1 MDNENKGGR
10 RHERAVTLRVLVIFA
25 VCFAILTV
33 ILNIDSVETLFKKT
47 VSILSPV
54 LIGIMIAYILNP
66 ICKFLTGR
74 FVKLYQKRGKVAPE
88 KAEKRSTRF
97 AVIISMFLLLAVIIA
112 LLFLIIPEFA
122 ENLQKFINRAP
133 DLFKQV
139 YSWLEEKQKADDSVL
154 GTISGNLLQF
164 LQSLTD
170 RVNDWL
176 TGDVSALISA
186 VGNGLIGVVSFL
198 FDILIAFIICAYA
211 LLEKKSFIA
220 QSKKMIFAIFKPE
233 RANDILT
240 TARYG
245 NDVFGKYIT
254 GKVLTSTLVG
264 ILTFLFMSLFNMPY
278 SLLASVIVAV
288 TNVIPFFG
296 PFIGGVPTAFIILI
310 TDFKQG
316 IIYIIFLLVLQQ
328 IEGNILEPLIM
339 EDRTGVSKFWVT
351 FALLLFGGMF
361 GIMGMILSLPIFAVI
376 YYVIKVFVERKLAKR
391 DLPTESS
398 EYLEAG
404 AIDPQTNELLPAP
417 KQESHKPRLSIKSI
431 FRALLGKK
439 VTQEETPPE
448 SAAQPP
454 AQSPEA
460 GQTESGKTAKNKK
473 Q

>member
-176 TGDVSALISA
+176 TGDVSAL
-186 VGNGLIGVVSFL
+186 
-198 FDILIAFIICAYA
+198 
-211 LLEKKSFIA
+211 
-220 QSKKMIFAIFKPE
+220 
-233 RANDILT
+233 
-240 TARYG
+240 
-245 NDVFGKYIT
+245 
-254 GKVLTSTLVG
+254 
-264 ILTFLFMSLFNMPY
+264 
-278 SLLASVIVAV
+278 
-288 TNVIPFFG
+288 
-296 PFIGGVPTAFIILI
+296 
-310 TDFKQG
+310 
-316 IIYIIFLLVLQQ
+316 
-328 IEGNILEPLIM
+328 
-339 EDRTGVSKFWVT
+339 
-351 FALLLFGGMF
+351 
-361 GIMGMILSLPIFAVI
+361 
-376 YYVIKVFVERKLAKR
+376 
-391 DLPTESS
+391 
-398 EYLEAG
+398 
-404 AIDPQTNELLPAP
+404 
-417 KQESHKPRLSIKSI
+417 
-431 FRALLGKK
+431 
-439 VTQEETPPE
+439 
-448 SAAQPP
+448 
-454 AQSPEA
+454 
-460 GQTESGKTAKNKK
+460 
-473 Q
+473 